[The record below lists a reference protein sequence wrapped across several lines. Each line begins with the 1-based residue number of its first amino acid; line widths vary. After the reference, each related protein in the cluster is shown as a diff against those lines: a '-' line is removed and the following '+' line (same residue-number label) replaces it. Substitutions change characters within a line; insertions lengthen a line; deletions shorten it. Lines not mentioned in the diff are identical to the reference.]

1 MYNGVAA
8 EGTRA
13 PFRENNEGR
22 SLKCAEVLLLF
33 VPVCSERTNAS
44 DTLDLGNIH
53 TTLPMQFM
61 LIEQLSG
68 REREGI
74 IFVFT

>member
-1 MYNGVAA
+1 MNTEVWS
-8 EGTRA
+8 A
-13 PFRENNEGR
+13 PGFTAV
-22 SLKCAEVLLLF
+22 CACLF
-33 VPVCSERTNAS
+33 WKDNAS